1 MPFKETCP
9 VEERIALF
17 RDYETGVFTVS
28 DLCRRHGISRE
39 TFYVWK
45 RRREG
50 GEARWFE
57 ELSHA
62 AASCP
67 HATSGRVADRVI
79 AVRRRYPYFGPKKIK
94 AWLERDAPKVDWPA
108 ASTIGDILKREGLV
122 EGRRRRQRAIPQ
134 GDVISPATAAN
145 EEWSIDFKGWFRTAD
160 GRRCDPLTLADA
172 ASRYLVD
179 VRIVEPTWAGVR
191 GAMERIFGTVGLP
204 EAIRSD
210 NGSPFGSTG
219 AGGLSALSVWW
230 LKLGIEPRYIPPSSP
245 QDNGRHERMHRT
257 LKAETSKPAAATPAE
272 QQRRFDRFRRH
283 YNEQRPHEALEQTPP
298 ATHWQPPVRA
308 LPARLVDPWYDAD
321 HEVRRVRCDGMIKW
335 RGEQVFV
342 GEALAGELI
351 GLAETESGGHIAR
364 FCHRHLGVI
373 DRDRR
378 FLRFAPPRAR
388 LRVAP
393 KTAVTPQRRG
403 NSVSHQ
409 PGPMCQESARSNAP
423 CHGPNWR
430 LA

>member
-1 MPFKETCP
+1 M
-9 VEERIALF
+9 RLQAA
-17 RDYETGVFTVS
+17 RM
-28 DLCRRHGISRE
+28 
-39 TFYVWK
+39 
-45 RRREG
+45 RRRVGSPIASSRCG
-50 GEARWFE
+50 GGFRISAE
-57 ELSHA
+57 
-62 AASCP
+62 
-67 HATSGRVADRVI
+67 
-79 AVRRRYPYFGPKKIK
+79 KIE

-134 GDVISPATAAN
+134 GNVSPATAAN

-210 NGSPFGSTG
+210 NGPPFGSTG

-257 LKAETSKPAAATPAE
+257 LKAETSEAAAATPAE

-283 YNEQRPHEALEQTPP
+283 YNVQRPHEALEQTPACYTLAAAGSCFAGAP
-298 ATHWQPPVRA
+298 GRS
-308 LPARLVDPWYDAD
+308 L
-321 HEVRRVRCDGMIKW
+321 VRR
-335 RGEQVFV
+335 
-342 GEALAGELI
+342 
-351 GLAETESGGHIAR
+351 
-364 FCHRHLGVI
+364 
-373 DRDRR
+373 
-378 FLRFAPPRAR
+378 
-388 LRVAP
+388 
-393 KTAVTPQRRG
+393 
-403 NSVSHQ
+403 
-409 PGPMCQESARSNAP
+409 RS
-423 CHGPNWR
+423 
-430 LA
+430 